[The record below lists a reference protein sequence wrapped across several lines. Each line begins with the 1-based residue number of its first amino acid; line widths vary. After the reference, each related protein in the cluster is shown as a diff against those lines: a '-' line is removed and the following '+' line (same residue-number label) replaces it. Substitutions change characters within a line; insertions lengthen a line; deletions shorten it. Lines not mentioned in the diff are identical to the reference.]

1 MASEVRPTLL
11 FVVHAWG
18 GGVIHYARLLRN
30 HVASRVNVVFAWG
43 IEDRWFHISARDPES
58 PDQSFDLA
66 DGIEAPLAAL
76 RALDVRRVDLLC
88 TIGLQAHV
96 GTLLDR
102 LAVPFDVTF
111 QAYELLANNN
121 THLLGQDGH
130 YLGER
135 AVSALANSIER
146 SRPVEHVL
154 RTADRRIAC
163 SRDLAW
169 RASRLLPGYP
179 ILPVRPPEPG
189 EPHKVV
195 PTLPILRAHE
205 PLRVLVLGRLAPH
218 KGLGV
223 IREVARIADAES
235 FPIELLCLGEPQ
247 VPPSDLP
254 ASPRVRILGR
264 YDVDALKTIVP
275 PLRPHLAWLPFVW
288 PETHS
293 FVLSEVMALGLPVLA
308 TGIGAVPERVEGR
321 AATWLLPLEE
331 ASPEGFFRWFE
342 RLARE
347 RLATPPQWMPTGHLP
362 PLVPDFYARDYLAPL
377 CGREPARAGFGA
389 RPLRRVYDGYKTIR
403 RLLGRSRKGIPGT
416 GPKFDTIAP
425 RTRAASPRP
434 KAPDA
439 SVWDELARSGRAPRP
454 PAVVDVIVP
463 VYRGHDDTLACLHSV
478 LANRNTTAYEL
489 VVIDDAGPE
498 PDLAGALDAI
508 AARGLIDLVRN
519 KANQG
524 FVRSVNAGMARHPD
538 RDAILLNS
546 DTIVYGDWID
556 RLRAHRLGKT
566 KIGTITPWS
575 NNATLLS
582 YPVTF
587 ESNNFDLEI
596 DFAALD
602 RLAAGELAGEACEL
616 PTGVGFCLYV
626 SRDCLDDVGAFN
638 ADAFGRGYGEEN
650 DFCLRAA
657 ARGWR
662 NIAAC
667 DVFVRHTGEV
677 SFRTDAAEAQR
688 RAAAAL
694 LELHPRY
701 MELIAAF
708 MRADPLRP
716 YRERL
721 DLARLRRWGSGR
733 LVVRFGDDGSGG
745 GDAPIEDAARVVHVC
760 PSPDDAE
767 AFVMK
772 PVADLVLPNLPR
784 LPIGDAEAA
793 ARLLFGLGAVG
804 ARMKASTGLTANQA
818 RFARE
823 ICAKLGQPC

>member
-1 MASEVRPTLL
+1 MASERRPTLL
-11 FVVHAWG
+11 LVVHSWG
-18 GGVIHYARLLRN
+18 GGVIHYARLLRDQ
-30 HVASRVNVVFAWG
+30 VASRVNVVFAWG
-43 IEDRWFHISARDPES
+43 VEDRWLHVSTRDPES

-66 DGIEAPLAAL
+66 DGLDAPLATL
-76 RALDVRRVDLLC
+76 RALEVRRVDLLC
-88 TIGLQAHV
+88 AIGLQAHL

-111 QAYELLANNN
+111 QAYELLADNN
-121 THLLGQDGH
+121 THLLGPDGH

-135 AVSALANSIER
+135 AVSALARSIER
-146 SRPVEHVL
+146 SQPVEHVL

-189 EPHKVV
+189 APHKVV
-195 PTLPILRAHE
+195 PTLPILRADE
-205 PLRVLVLGRLAPH
+205 PLRVLVLGRIAPH

-223 IREVARIADAES
+223 IREVARIADAKS
-235 FPIELLCLGEPQ
+235 FPIEIMCLGEPQ

-254 ASPRVRILGR
+254 ASPRVRILGH
-264 YDVDALKTIVP
+264 YDVDALKTVVP

-293 FVLSEVMALGLPVLA
+293 FVLSEAMALGLPVLA

-321 AATWLLPLEE
+321 PATWLLPLDQ
-331 ASPEGFFRWFE
+331 ASPQNFFRWFE

-347 RLATPPQWMPTGHLP
+347 RLATPPQWMPTRHLP
-362 PLVPDFYARDYLAPL
+362 PLVPNFYERDYLAPL
-377 CGREPARAGFGA
+377 CGRGPARAGPGA
-389 RPLRRVYDGYKTIR
+389 GPLRRVHDGYKTIR
-403 RLLGRSRKGIPGT
+403 RLLGPSRKGIPGT
-416 GPKFDTIAP
+416 DPKIDAIAP
-425 RTRAASPRP
+425 HARPVSPRP

-439 SVWDELARSGRAPRP
+439 TAWDELAGGARAPRRP
-454 PAVVDVIVP
+454 PVVDVIVP

-478 LANRNTTAYEL
+478 LASRNVTAYEL
-489 VVIDDAGPE
+489 VVIDDASPE
-498 PDLAGALDAI
+498 PDLAAALDAI

-519 KANQG
+519 PANQG
-524 FVRSVNAGMARHPD
+524 FVRSVNSGMARHPD

-546 DTIVYGDWID
+546 DTIVHDGWID
-556 RLRAHRLGKT
+556 RLRAHRLGT
-566 KIGTITPWS
+566 RRIGTITPWS

-587 ESNNFDLEI
+587 ESNDVDLEI

-602 RLAAGELAGEACEL
+602 RLAASELAGKDCDL

-677 SFRTDAAEAQR
+677 SFRTDAVEARR
-688 RAAAAL
+688 RAGAAL
-694 LELHPRY
+694 LALHPRY

-708 MRADPLRP
+708 MREDPLRP

-721 DLARLRRWGSGR
+721 DLARLRRWGEGR

-745 GDAPIEDAARVVHVC
+745 DAPIEDAARVVHLC
-760 PSPDDAE
+760 PSQDDAE
-767 AFVMK
+767 AFVMR

-793 ARLLFGLGAVG
+793 VRLLFGLGAVG
-804 ARMKASTGLTANQA
+804 AQMKASTGLTANQA

-823 ICAKLGQPC
+823 ICAKLRQAR